1 MHTYVHIWGCT
12 HTHMHIHTNT
22 HKHIY
27 TYLHSYMHTMNFTYV
42 TGFAKAHRICIP
54 CTMAKNIF
62 ITNIIDS
69 SINKLTKLPQHHC
82 QKVTGQLFLRPVR
95 RPWVL
100 RCSLNTAGRLVQV
113 ANLLKVTSWLV
124 HDVARPC
131 IYLYFVTFWVQW
143 GNNWH
148 ITFTW
153 LYNLGIASCVR
164 VTARFTCII
173 V

>member
-1 MHTYVHIWGCT
+1 MQTCIHTYIYEGCM

-42 TGFAKAHRICIP
+42 TGFAKAHHICTP

-82 QKVTGQLFLRPVR
+82 QKLTGQLFLRPVR
-95 RPWVL
+95 RPQVL
-100 RCSLNTAGRLVQV
+100 RCSLNTAGRLVQL
-113 ANLLKVTSWLV
+113 ANLLKVTSWLA
-124 HDVARPC
+124 HDVGHGF
-131 IYLYFVTFWVQW
+131 IYILWHFECNGEAISPRKLLSFAVTRHFMAT
-143 GNNWH
+143 H
-148 ITFTW
+148 HPLPSTPI
-153 LYNLGIASCVR
+153 
-164 VTARFTCII
+164 
-173 V
+173 